1 MAKNMK
7 HIGKISNTGM
17 KCVVVFREIYDE
29 RGNVVDNKNCLV
41 IETERLPDMEHDDVV
56 RVVQSP
62 EAQDAVE
69 FYQIAHRSMFSDG
82 TNMLKRLVESG
93 LLKKHPTDNISMTP
107 NNHTSVKLSDINE
120 IIRKQSSGMNERDIT
135 NSMVNDTDSPP
146 RTQTSFDPTQT
157 IDQAVNT
164 SEQVLDETAIAK
176 NLLSQADTFLAEAER
191 LRDEA
196 YDMAPSLKP
205 KRGRPKKATADANT

>member
-29 RGNVVDNKNCLV
+29 RGNVVDNTNCLV